1 MTTVGSLSL
10 SERLKLNKLYR
21 SGPAA
26 FGSLNNLIK
35 LSGLPRVEVSQ
46 FLVSKPS
53 YTKFKNRRRKFPRL
67 QVKARLINDI
77 WCMDL
82 AEVDKLSWNSNT
94 KSLIVSVDVFS
105 RFVRGQPMRNK
116 NAETTRAAF
125 IRMCSDQGNNLI
137 FPKKLWVNRGKEF
150 FGDFRD
156 FCQDVGIHIYHTCS
170 ETKACF
176 AERAIRS
183 LKSLIYKYLE
193 ERRTDCYLPK
203 LQDFTRTLNTRVNRS
218 TGLPPEKVQN
228 GDFMTI
234 LYKESMKTN
243 RLPSLKIEFVR
254 IAKVSTSFAKGY
266 KPQFTHEIF
275 KVIDIKTTTPRVSYE
290 LEDLNGEKIFG
301 KFYPEELSKQKPQCL
316 TQSFSDGNL

>member
-26 FGSLNNLIK
+26 FGSLNNLVK
-35 LSGLPRVEVSQ
+35 LSGLPRVKVSQ
-46 FLVSKPS
+46 FLLSKPS

-67 QVKARLINDI
+67 QVKARFINDI

-82 AEVDKLSWNSNT
+82 AQVDKLSSWNSNT
-94 KSLIVSVDVFS
+94 KFLMVSVDVFS
-105 RFVRGQPMRNK
+105 RFIRVKPMRNK

-137 FPKKLWVNRGKEF
+137 FPKKLWVDRGKEF

-156 FCQDVGIHIYHTCS
+156 FCQDVGIHIYHTFS

-193 ERRTDCYLPK
+193 EPIAIFRNFKTLRELLTLASTDPQVYHLRK
-203 LQDFTRTLNTRVNRS
+203 
-218 TGLPPEKVQN
+218 
-228 GDFMTI
+228 
-234 LYKESMKTN
+234 YKME
-243 RLPSLKIEFVR
+243 
-254 IAKVSTSFAKGY
+254 TS
-266 KPQFTHEIF
+266 
-275 KVIDIKTTTPRVSYE
+275 
-290 LEDLNGEKIFG
+290 
-301 KFYPEELSKQKPQCL
+301 
-316 TQSFSDGNL
+316 